1 MQSAFAVT
9 AIALAAAI
17 GLSGCASGAVTS
29 ASRSTGA
36 SEAVSP
42 SPKPSLTPVSHC
54 ASGMLAQEE
63 ASIHKLLPGVNVSLG
78 TVADVQ
84 PVSLRPLLSD
94 ACMYKWTAPKTGN
107 LFTDIFSTTVTQDQI
122 ATASHSAGYSGDMT
136 LISTYALPISGKEPA
151 TVTVSPT
158 DNMVAF
164 SKYYPSVL
172 EIVIGYPP
180 AG

>member
-1 MQSAFAVT
+1 
-9 AIALAAAI
+9 
-17 GLSGCASGAVTS
+17 
-29 ASRSTGA
+29 
-36 SEAVSP
+36 
-42 SPKPSLTPVSHC
+42 
-54 ASGMLAQEE
+54 MLAQEE

-94 ACMYKWTAPKTGN
+94 ACIYKWTAPKTGN

-122 ATASHSAGYSGDMT
+122 ATAVHSAGYSGVIST

-151 TVTVSPT
+151 SVTVTPT

-164 SKYYPSVL
+164 SKYYPSGL
-172 EIVIGYPP
+172 EIVLGYPP

>member
-1 MQSAFAVT
+1 
-9 AIALAAAI
+9 
-17 GLSGCASGAVTS
+17 
-29 ASRSTGA
+29 
-36 SEAVSP
+36 
-42 SPKPSLTPVSHC
+42 
-54 ASGMLAQEE
+54 MLAQEE

-122 ATASHSAGYSGDMT
+122 ATASHSAGYSGEFLKAA
-136 LISTYALPISGKEPA
+136 LISQYVLPISGKEPA
-151 TVTVSPT
+151 TVTVSST
-158 DNMVAF
+158 DKEVAF
-164 SKYYPSVL
+164 SKYYPSGL
-172 EIVIGYPP
+172 EIVLGYPP

>member
-1 MQSAFAVT
+1 
-9 AIALAAAI
+9 
-17 GLSGCASGAVTS
+17 
-29 ASRSTGA
+29 
-36 SEAVSP
+36 
-42 SPKPSLTPVSHC
+42 
-54 ASGMLAQEE
+54 MLAQVE

-94 ACMYKWTAPKTGN
+94 ACITKYTTPTGN
-107 LFTDIFSTTVTQDQI
+107 LFTKIFSATVTQDQI
-122 ATASHSAGYSGDMT
+122 ATAVHSAGYSGDVST

-151 TVTVSPT
+151 SVTVGPT

-164 SKYYPSVL
+164 SKYYPSGL
-172 EIVIGYPP
+172 EIVLGYPP